1 MAVNMSLVIFQKAHI
16 FLLRTKWAS
25 FVSTPSLLTLGAKV
39 STKVVSGELW
49 RLVTAAFLH
58 VDIGH
63 LLLNGYALFALGSA
77 TEILFGSPAFMAI
90 YMGGAV
96 GGNVFS
102 VLASIQSSRP
112 SVGSSG
118 GVFALIAAMCVHL
131 ERNRTAIGPVARSN
145 LKAALMATFVNLV
158 GGWVMPSVDGWAHF
172 GGFMYGV
179 FMATCLVPTVVLHR
193 GHDKRIRFVEVR
205 RVGIWACWTVFV
217 VAVVVSVTVAAGV
230 RVSKL

>member
-1 MAVNMSLVIFQKAHI
+1 MSLVLLQKAHLL
-16 FLLRTKWAS
+16 LLRTKWAS
-25 FVSTPSLLTLGAKV
+25 LVTVPSLLSLGAKV

-58 VDIGH
+58 VDVGH
-63 LLLNGYALFALGSA
+63 LLLNSYALFALGSA
-77 TEILFGSPAFMAI
+77 TEILFGSAAFMAI

-102 VLASIQSSRP
+102 VVASISSSRP

-131 ERNRTAIGPVARSN
+131 ERNRAAIGPIARNN
-145 LKAALMATFVNLV
+145 LKVALMATVINLI
-158 GGWVMPSVDGWAHF
+158 GGWIMPSVDGWAHF

-179 FMATCLVPTVVLHR
+179 VMATCLVPTVVLHR
-193 GHDKRIRFVEVR
+193 GHDGRIRFVEVR
-205 RVGIWACWTVFV
+205 RVGIWACWTVFI
-217 VAVVVSVTVAAGV
+217 VAVVISVAVAAGV
-230 RVSKL
+230 RISKL